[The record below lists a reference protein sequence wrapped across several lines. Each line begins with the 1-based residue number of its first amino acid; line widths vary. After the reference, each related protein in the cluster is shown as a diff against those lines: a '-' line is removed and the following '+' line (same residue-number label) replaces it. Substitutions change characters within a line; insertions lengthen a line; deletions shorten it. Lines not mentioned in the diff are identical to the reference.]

1 MPYAAQVVIP
11 INSETGFWHCYPVS
25 MKTINLNVGDTVQIK
40 AWGGKTLIRRVVS
53 IRGDTVAVCCEEEYQ
68 AARSEGR
75 QPTAIG
81 FKLKDVTPLESR
93 SSKAD

>member
-1 MPYAAQVVIP
+1 
-11 INSETGFWHCYPVS
+11 
-25 MKTINLNVGDTVQIK
+25 MKTLSLNTGDIVEVK
-40 AWGGKTLIRRVVS
+40 AWCGTLIRRVVS

-75 QPTAIG
+75 PPTAIG

-93 SSKAD
+93 FPKAE